1 MVPEVRHPGPP
12 ADLQPDRR
20 ALQGIRRPHRR
31 QQRLPRQQSH
41 GPGSSLP
48 VAAFPLAGQRAPE
61 QHTGPAAVR
70 EAQLHGLPAGGAHG
84 RRQHVGS
91 EHRQERHRDDRGDGL
106 RRSPV
111 PVRRAV
117 RAGSG
122 RRRRGRVLGAEL
134 EGSSHQDR
142 DGRAER
148 AEGHGLRPAGC
159 RRHLGAEHRQGLPGR
174 PQGLP
179 HLAGRRNPMAANP
192 ESVLD
197 SVKQTLGFQPEYQ
210 AFDLDILLHAISAI
224 ERQIEMLEFRINVAA
239 EGPPAT
245 VPVWWDLTGLA
256 DFYAN
261 AAVGD
266 FGFDSASEN
275 IYVNGTQLADGYWWD
290 LTGLADF
297 PAEALTGE
305 FGYDTFT
312 GDVWRKTA

>member
-1 MVPEVRHPGPP
+1 
-12 ADLQPDRR
+12 
-20 ALQGIRRPHRR
+20 
-31 QQRLPRQQSH
+31 
-41 GPGSSLP
+41 
-48 VAAFPLAGQRAPE
+48 
-61 QHTGPAAVR
+61 
-70 EAQLHGLPAGGAHG
+70 
-84 RRQHVGS
+84 
-91 EHRQERHRDDRGDGL
+91 
-106 RRSPV
+106 
-111 PVRRAV
+111 
-117 RAGSG
+117 
-122 RRRRGRVLGAEL
+122 
-134 EGSSHQDR
+134 
-142 DGRAER
+142 
-148 AEGHGLRPAGC
+148 
-159 RRHLGAEHRQGLPGR
+159 
-174 PQGLP
+174 
-179 HLAGRRNPMAANP
+179 MAANP

-210 AFDLDILLHAISAI
+210 AFDLDILLHINSAIGDLFQIGGLSGPILHITDSTTLWAAITTRLEMLGMIKALIYMRVRLAFDPPASGFAISAI

-245 VPVWWDLTGLA
+245 IPVWWDLTGLA